1 MKAYLI
7 ITIIFFSLANL
18 SIANDFKNKIE
29 SEIQVSNK
37 KFGGP
42 KSDSVL
48 ERIRFNMETSIKDK
62 YGNWILISNGE
73 IVRCCLERKNKN
85 QNGI

>member
-42 KSDSVL
+42 KSDFVL

-73 IVRCCLERKNKN
+73 IARCCLERKNKN
-85 QNGI
+85 QNGK

>member
-7 ITIIFFSLANL
+7 TTIIFFSLANL
-18 SIANDFKNKIE
+18 SIANDFKNTID
-29 SEIQVSNK
+29 SEIQASNK

-42 KSDSVL
+42 KSDFVL
-48 ERIRFNMETSIKDK
+48 ERIKFNMKTSIKDK
-62 YGNWILISNGE
+62 HGNWILISNGE

-85 QNGI
+85 QNGK

>member
-42 KSDSVL
+42 KSDFVL
-48 ERIRFNMETSIKDK
+48 ERIRFNMETSVKDK
-62 YGNWILISNGE
+62 YENWVLISNGE
-73 IVRCCLERKNKN
+73 IVRCCLKRKNKN
-85 QNGI
+85 QNEK

>member
-7 ITIIFFSLANL
+7 TTIIFFSLANL
-18 SIANDFKNKIE
+18 SIANDFKNTID
-29 SEIQVSNK
+29 SEIQASNK

-42 KSDSVL
+42 KSDFVL
-48 ERIRFNMETSIKDK
+48 ERIKFNMKTSIKDK
-62 YGNWILISNGE
+62 HGNWILISNGE

-85 QNGI
+85 QSGK

>member
-7 ITIIFFSLANL
+7 ITIIFFSLLNFSTAN
-18 SIANDFKNKIE
+18 NFNNTIE
-29 SEIQVSNK
+29 NENQVSNK
-37 KFGGP
+37 KFGGS
-42 KSDSVL
+42 KSDFVL

-85 QNGI
+85 QNGK

>member
-42 KSDSVL
+42 KSDFVL
-48 ERIRFNMETSIKDK
+48 ERIRFNLETSIKD
-62 YGNWILISNGE
+62 I
-73 IVRCCLERKNKN
+73 
-85 QNGI
+85 

>member
-1 MKAYLI
+1 MKAYVI

-29 SEIQVSNK
+29 NEIQVSNK

-42 KSDSVL
+42 KSDFVL
-48 ERIRFNMETSIKDK
+48 ERIKFNMKTSIKDK
-62 YGNWILISNGE
+62 HGNWILTSNGE

-85 QNGI
+85 QSRK

>member
-42 KSDSVL
+42 KSDFVL
-48 ERIRFNMETSIKDK
+48 ERIRSVSYTHLTLPTTP
-62 YGNWILISNGE
+62 Y
-73 IVRCCLERKNKN
+73 V
-85 QNGI
+85 

>member
-7 ITIIFFSLANL
+7 IPIIFFSLLNL
-18 SIANDFKNKIE
+18 SIANNFKNIIE
-29 SEIQVSNK
+29 NEIQVSNK

-42 KSDSVL
+42 KSDFVL

-62 YGNWILISNGE
+62 YGNWMLISNGE
-73 IVRCCLERKNKN
+73 IVRCCLERKN
-85 QNGI
+85 

>member
-7 ITIIFFSLANL
+7 ITIIFFSLLNFSTAN
-18 SIANDFKNKIE
+18 NFKNTIDNE
-29 SEIQVSNK
+29 NQVSKK

-42 KSDSVL
+42 KSDFVL
-48 ERIRFNMETSIKDK
+48 DRIKFNMETSVKDK
-62 YGNWILISNGE
+62 YENWVLISNGE

-85 QNGI
+85 RNEK

>member
-7 ITIIFFSLANL
+7 ITIIFFSLLNF
-18 SIANDFKNKIE
+18 SIANNFKITIE
-29 SEIQVSNK
+29 NENEVSNK

-42 KSDSVL
+42 KSDFVL
-48 ERIRFNMETSIKDK
+48 DRIRFNMETSVKDK
-62 YGNWILISNGE
+62 YKNWVLISNGE

-85 QNGI
+85 QNGK